1 MQRGRKGYPNRIWA
15 YQDAQ
20 CYCDDAWQEPNDRC
34 QTIRRMGAN
43 TLRLTAGF
51 LSIEAPEMVQN
62 EAQLQCAIEA
72 IGFV

>member
-1 MQRGRKGYPNRIWA
+1 
-15 YQDAQ
+15 
-20 CYCDDAWQEPNDRC
+20 
-34 QTIRRMGAN
+34 MGAN